1 MVGQSSAMFG
11 WSWTE
16 VSVLGSQVFGQAL
29 MESCEGLGVRAL
41 EIQEENNRL
50 ISGLITT
57 LSEEQP
63 GYTGSVK
70 QIICVCLLG
79 NWQTGERIEGSV
91 LVVLSGLKQMWPL
104 MRSIHCILMSII
116 SSGSVSWERNHSPG
130 RKNSEMLG
138 RQLFL

>member
-1 MVGQSSAMFG
+1 M
-11 WSWTE
+11 
-16 VSVLGSQVFGQAL
+16 SVLGSQVFGQAL

-41 EIQEENNRL
+41 KIQEKNNRL

-70 QIICVCLLG
+70 KFICVCLLG

-130 RKNSEMLG
+130 RNNSEMLG
-138 RQLFL
+138 RQLFCIAICQVL